1 MVGWSQLA
9 PKIPASRLLTPHR
22 LSRTEEKI
30 GKTGMRKL
38 VGQDGDRDQLLL
50 GVEQTPNP
58 SLPTPSLRACIVF
71 TRGRAQS
78 HREHSPSM
86 AVPLCRSFPVRL
98 LLWCRPSMACCEYL
112 FPKPLIKTGFSTPS
126 TGGHPGSC
134 SPEVVACGAAAPG
147 AGPRMPVSGEPTP
160 LWASVVGSGGAQHF
174 PGLGYQ

>member
-1 MVGWSQLA
+1 METEISCCWEWN
-9 PKIPASRLLTPHR
+9 RLLILPSQPLPLGPALFSPEAV
-22 LSRTEEKI
+22 LS
-30 GKTGMRKL
+30 
-38 VGQDGDRDQLLL
+38 
-50 GVEQTPNP
+50 P
-58 SLPTPSLRACIVF
+58 F
-71 TRGRAQS
+71 

-147 AGPRMPVSGEPTP
+147 AGSRMPVSGEPTP